1 MSCVCSRY
9 DFHVSDDDL
18 QAIEADF
25 AGVFRIP
32 ENFKRSAPTHDTTTD
47 LKRQRSSP
55 PQIYVNPQTT
65 LLCDMLELTDPFAS
79 FTGTQSQSLLATGM
93 DDSVDNKDACSDD
106 DDDFIDTTMESSI
119 NTTADTC
126 NPDEISLDDLDDDDG
141 DGKQGEDD
149 GGKQDEDVEKKNET
163 SASKV
168 ESTAVSVTEDAE
180 VLSQESANMSVYQK
194 SDSAEGCES
203 PSLNT
208 SSDFVSSPKK
218 RRSGPMLVA
227 DAIDMMTSTPN
238 TASAKKFKRRNQSIY
253 STPGG
258 DD

>member
-1 MSCVCSRY
+1 MSSVCSRF

-32 ENFKRSAPTHDTTTD
+32 ENFKRSAPTHDTSQD
-47 LKRQRSSP
+47 MKRQHASP

-79 FTGTQSQSLLATGM
+79 FTGTQSQLATVL
-93 DDSVDNKDACSDD
+93 DDSADNKDVCSDDD

-141 DGKQGEDD
+141 GKEDEDD
-149 GGKQDEDVEKKNET
+149 DEKNET

-168 ESTAVSVTEDAE
+168 ESITVSVAE
-180 VLSQESANMSVYQK
+180 EGEVVSHESANMSVDQK
-194 SDSAEGCES
+194 PDSEGCDS

-208 SSDFVSSPKK
+208 SNDLVSSPKK
-218 RRSGPMLVA
+218 RRSGPMLI
-227 DAIDMMTSTPN
+227 DDSIDMMTSTPN

-253 STPGG
+253 NTPVS
-258 DD
+258 DN

>member
-1 MSCVCSRY
+1 MCSRY
-9 DFHVSDDDL
+9 DFHVSDNDL

-47 LKRQRSSP
+47 LKRQRASP

-79 FTGTQSQSLLATGM
+79 FTGTQSQSLSAMGM
-93 DDSVDNKDACSDD
+93 DDSVDNKDVCSDDD

-141 DGKQGEDD
+141 DGKQDEDD
-149 GGKQDEDVEKKNET
+149 GGKQDEDGEKKNDT
-163 SASKV
+163 GASKIEPTV
-168 ESTAVSVTEDAE
+168 LSVAEDAE
-180 VLSQESANMSVYQK
+180 VLSQESANMSVDQK

-203 PSLNT
+203 SSLNT

-218 RRSGPMLVA
+218 RRSGPMLNA
-227 DAIDMMTSTPN
+227 DSIDMMTSTPN